1 MIEHA
6 FGGDW
11 TEDKLTRLAKYLA
24 AYRTVFTG
32 NSGAR
37 HLTTWY
43 VDAFAG
49 TGSRSTSVNAASG
62 QSLSDEAYE
71 DVESTRYRDGS
82 AKIALGL
89 PSPFNRYLFIEKS
102 KSRIGELS
110 GLIQREFTSL
120 EGRCELKQAD
130 ANDVLCTWCKE
141 RNWTKERAVVF
152 LDPYGMQVEWSTIQ
166 ALGATKAVDLWYL
179 FPLGVAR
186 MLTHD
191 GNIDDSWRK
200 RLNSLFGTTEWEE
213 RFYHTEVKQD
223 LFGQWEERRRDATLE
238 NIQGYIKERLETC
251 FTVAADSLVLRNSK
265 ASPLFALCFA
275 AANERGAPTALK
287 IAKSIL
293 KD

>member
-11 TEDKLTRLAKYLA
+11 TEDKLARLAKYLA
-24 AYRTVFTG
+24 AYRSVFTG
-32 NSGAR
+32 NTKAR
-37 HLTTWY
+37 HFTTWY

-49 TGSRSTSVNAASG
+49 TGTRSSSESAASG
-62 QSLSDEAYE
+62 QSLADEVYE
-71 DVESTRYRDGS
+71 DAESTRYRDGS

-89 PSPFNRYLFIEKS
+89 ASPFDRYLFIEKS
-102 KSRIGELS
+102 KNRINELRN
-110 GLIQREFTSL
+110 LIQRDFSGLAT
-120 EGRCELKQAD
+120 RCELKQGD
-130 ANDVLCTWCKE
+130 ANAALCAWCKE

-152 LDPYGMQVEWSTIQ
+152 LDPYGMQVEWSTIE

-191 GNIDDSWRK
+191 GKIEESWRK
-200 RLNSLFGTTEWEE
+200 RLTTLFGTADWEE
-213 RFYHTEVKQD
+213 RFYRMEARQD
-223 LFGQWEERRRDATLE
+223 LFGEWEQLQRDATVE
-238 NIQGYIKERLETC
+238 NIQGYIKERLASR
-251 FTVAADSLVLRNSK
+251 FTAVADSLVLRNSK